1 MQHISEYKE
10 RTMLKNGEERCENCR
25 FWKGSEFDVTH
36 RLHGEC
42 HKRPPEVYRDDPN
55 KWPLT
60 FFDEWCGAY
69 QKENE

>member
-1 MQHISEYKE
+1 
-10 RTMLKNGEERCENCR
+10 MLKNGEERCENCR

-42 HKRPPEVYRDDPN
+42 HKRPPEVYRADSN

-60 FFDEWCGAY
+60 FF
-69 QKENE
+69 